1 MHCIQ
6 LLGFSQFNQLVAL
19 SHTLKRKISKL
30 FCKNLKNN
38 NIRGF
43 RLNGLAKKDLVYLD
57 TEVKLGHI
65 FDSGS

>member
-19 SHTLKRKISKL
+19 SHTLKRKISKS
-30 FCKNLKNN
+30 FCKNLKNKQHQ
-38 NIRGF
+38 RFPVERPRQEGF
-43 RLNGLAKKDLVYLD
+43 YLD